1 MWLLNSLKLEKKQ
14 EKCLH
19 LLSNE
24 TVKKVFQRM
33 SLANSLSNL
42 QVRGSPSPG
51 SIAELQSRGLRGF
64 AQRPGLGTRATKLGF
79 LFRSYALQP
88 SFIVSTKKKKGRKKK
103 RGTEIKK
110 KGGKKGG
117 KVEGEKKN
125 ARQLCNY
132 IEAQGEKGESV
143 SSDRRRK
150 VRAFYASAKS
160 GSDQAE

>member
-1 MWLLNSLKLEKKQ
+1 
-14 EKCLH
+14 
-19 LLSNE
+19 
-24 TVKKVFQRM
+24 M

-88 SFIVSTKKKKGRKKK
+88 SFIVSTKKKREEKKEGN
-103 RGTEIKK
+103 RDK

-117 KVEGEKKN
+117 KVEGEKKKKT
-125 ARQLCNY
+125 R
-132 IEAQGEKGESV
+132 
-143 SSDRRRK
+143 
-150 VRAFYASAKS
+150 
-160 GSDQAE
+160 GSRVTI

>member
-1 MWLLNSLKLEKKQ
+1 MLFNRHSL
-14 EKCLH
+14 CL
-19 LLSNE
+19 
-24 TVKKVFQRM
+24 
-33 SLANSLSNL
+33 
-42 QVRGSPSPG
+42 P
-51 SIAELQSRGLRGF
+51 
-64 AQRPGLGTRATKLGF
+64 
-79 LFRSYALQP
+79 
-88 SFIVSTKKKKGRKKK
+88 KKKGRKK

-110 KGGKKGG
+110 GEKKGG
-117 KVEGEKKN
+117 KVEGGKKN

>member
-1 MWLLNSLKLEKKQ
+1 
-14 EKCLH
+14 
-19 LLSNE
+19 
-24 TVKKVFQRM
+24 M

-88 SFIVSTKKKKGRKKK
+88 SFIVSTKKKGKKK
-103 RGTEIKK
+103 KEGNRDK

-117 KVEGEKKN
+117 KVEGEKKK
-125 ARQLCNY
+125 R
-132 IEAQGEKGESV
+132 EAAV
-143 SSDRRRK
+143 
-150 VRAFYASAKS
+150 
-160 GSDQAE
+160 

>member
-1 MWLLNSLKLEKKQ
+1 
-14 EKCLH
+14 
-19 LLSNE
+19 
-24 TVKKVFQRM
+24 M

-88 SFIVSTKKKKGRKKK
+88 SFIVSTKKKKGKKKK

-110 KGGKKGG
+110 EGKREEKW
-117 KVEGEKKN
+117 KERKKN
-125 ARQLCNY
+125 ARQPCNY

>member
-1 MWLLNSLKLEKKQ
+1 
-14 EKCLH
+14 
-19 LLSNE
+19 
-24 TVKKVFQRM
+24 M

-88 SFIVSTKKKKGRKKK
+88 SFIVSTKKKKREEKK

-110 KGGKKGG
+110 EGKR
-117 KVEGEKKN
+117 EEKWK
-125 ARQLCNY
+125 
-132 IEAQGEKGESV
+132 E
-143 SSDRRRK
+143 RK
-150 VRAFYASAKS
+150 KKTR
-160 GSDQAE
+160 GSRVTI

>member
-14 EKCLH
+14 EKCLY
-19 LLSNE
+19 LPSNE

-88 SFIVSTKKKKGRKKK
+88 SFIVSTKKKGKKKK

-110 KGGKKGG
+110 EGKR
-117 KVEGEKKN
+117 EEKWK
-125 ARQLCNY
+125 
-132 IEAQGEKGESV
+132 E
-143 SSDRRRK
+143 RK
-150 VRAFYASAKS
+150 KTR
-160 GSDQAE
+160 GSCVTI

>member
-88 SFIVSTKKKKGRKKK
+88 SFIVSTKKKKGRKK
-103 RGTEIKK
+103 RGEQ
-110 KGGKKGG
+110 
-117 KVEGEKKN
+117 
-125 ARQLCNY
+125 R
-132 IEAQGEKGESV
+132 
-143 SSDRRRK
+143 
-150 VRAFYASAKS
+150 
-160 GSDQAE
+160 

>member
-1 MWLLNSLKLEKKQ
+1 
-14 EKCLH
+14 
-19 LLSNE
+19 
-24 TVKKVFQRM
+24 M
-33 SLANSLSNL
+33 SVANSLSNL

-64 AQRPGLGTRATKLGF
+64 GQRPGLGTRATKLGF

-88 SFIVSTKKKKGRKKK
+88 SFIVS
-103 RGTEIKK
+103 IKK
-110 KGGKKGG
+110 KGKK
-117 KVEGEKKN
+117 KEGNRDKKRREKGRKSGRREKKN